1 MNELNEQQK
10 KNNRTVIIIFALSI
24 IPFCI
29 AWYLSSSATW
39 MGGGT
44 NNGVLIT
51 PPITT
56 DFNEFVGYDEF
67 SEKNLDEIKGHWILM
82 NVVPNKVC
90 NKVCQFAIH
99 KTKQLRV
106 MMGKDLTRSRRL
118 VLIASEYEQMVEQL
132 NWEGENKEE
141 EKINKQVDEKN
152 KDIFLLKVKLG
163 SLLKDKLNKI
173 RKSEIPD
180 GMLFLM
186 DPLGNIMMQYEPEF
200 DPYEVKSD
208 LRKLLKISQIG

>member
-1 MNELNEQQK
+1 MKEQNELLIKQQK
-10 KNNRTVIIIFALSI
+10 KNNRTVILIFAMSI

-29 AWYLSSSATW
+29 AWYLSSNATW

-44 NNGVLIT
+44 NNGKLII

-56 DFNEFVGYDEF
+56 EFNQFVGYDDF
-67 SEKNLDEIKGHWILM
+67 SVKNLHEIKGHWILM
-82 NVVPNKVC
+82 NVVPNKQC

-118 VLIASEYEQMVEQL
+118 VLISAEFEQTVEQL
-132 NWEGENKEE
+132 LW
-141 EKINKQVDEKN
+141 QDEKSGDEQAQED
-152 KDIFLLKVKLG
+152 KRLLKVKF
-163 SLLKDKLNKI
+163 STQLLDKLNKA
-173 RKSEIPD
+173 RKTGVSE
-180 GMLFLM
+180 GMLFIM

-200 DPYEVKSD
+200 DPYKVKSD

>member
-10 KNNRTVIIIFALSI
+10 KNNRTVIIIFAMSI

-44 NNGVLIT
+44 NNGKLIT

-56 DFNEFVGYDEF
+56 EFNQFVGYDEF
-67 SEKNLDEIKGHWILM
+67 SIKNLHEIKGHWVIM
-82 NVVPNKVC
+82 NVAPNKQC
-90 NKVCQFAIH
+90 NEVCQYAIH

-118 VLIASEYEQMVEQL
+118 VLIAAEFEQTVEQL
-132 NWEGENKEE
+132 WWKGDAKDG
-141 EKINKQVDEKN
+141 KQIQEDKR
-152 KDIFLLKVKLG
+152 LLRVKL
-163 SLLKDKLNKI
+163 SAPLLDKLNQA
-173 RKSEIPD
+173 RKTGVSE
-180 GMLFLM
+180 GMLFIM

-200 DPYEVKSD
+200 DPYKVKSD

>member
-10 KNNRTVIIIFALSI
+10 KNNRTVIIIFAMSI

-44 NNGVLIT
+44 NNGKLIA
-51 PPITT
+51 PPVTT
-56 DFNEFVGYDEF
+56 EFNQFVGYDAF
-67 SEKNLDEIKGHWILM
+67 STKNLHELKGHWVLM
-82 NVVPNKVC
+82 NIVPNKQC
-90 NKVCQFAIH
+90 NEVCQFAIF

-118 VLIASEYEQMVEQL
+118 VLVAPEYEQTVEQL
-132 NWEGENKEE
+132 FWKEE
-141 EKINKQVDEKN
+141 SKVGEIVQEDKR
-152 KDIFLLKVKLG
+152 LLRVKLLPA
-163 SLLKDKLNKI
+163 LLDKLNKV
-173 RKSEIPD
+173 RDSGIPE

-200 DPYEVKSD
+200 DPYKVKDD

>member
-10 KNNRTVIIIFALSI
+10 KNNRTVIIIFTMSI

-44 NNGVLIT
+44 NNGKLIT

-56 DFNEFVGYDEF
+56 EFNQFVGYDEF
-67 SEKNLDEIKGHWILM
+67 STKNLHEIKGHWVLM
-82 NVVPNKVC
+82 NIVPNKQC
-90 NKVCQFAIH
+90 NEVCQFAIF

-118 VLIASEYEQMVEQL
+118 VLVAAEFEQTVEQL
-132 NWEGENKEE
+132 FWKEE
-141 EKINKQVDEKN
+141 SKTGKTVQEDKR
-152 KDIFLLKVKLG
+152 LLRVKLLPA
-163 SLLKDKLNKI
+163 LLDKLNKV
-173 RKSEIPD
+173 RSSGIPE

-186 DPLGNIMMQYEPEF
+186 DPLGNVMMQYEPEF
-200 DPYEVKSD
+200 DPYKVKDD

>member
-10 KNNRTVIIIFALSI
+10 KNNRTVIVIFAMSI

-29 AWYLSSSATW
+29 AWFLSSNATW

-44 NNGVLIT
+44 NNGKLIT
-51 PPITT
+51 PPVTT
-56 DFNEFVGYDEF
+56 EFNQFVGYDEF
-67 SEKNLDEIKGHWILM
+67 SVNNLHEIKGHWVLM
-82 NVVPNKVC
+82 NVVPNKQC

-118 VLIASEYEQMVEQL
+118 VLIAPEFEQTIDQL
-132 NWEGENKEE
+132 LWEGENAENEKDKED
-141 EKINKQVDEKN
+141 KR
-152 KDIFLLKVKLG
+152 LLRVKLTP
-163 SLLKDKLNKI
+163 SLLGKLNKV
-173 RKSEIPD
+173 RKSGIPD

-186 DPLGNIMMQYEPEF
+186 DPLGNIMMQYESEF
-200 DPYEVKSD
+200 DPYKVKSD

>member
-1 MNELNEQQK
+1 MSEQNEQQK
-10 KNNRTVIIIFALSI
+10 KNNRTVIIIFAMSI

-29 AWYLSSSATW
+29 AWYLSSNATW

-44 NNGVLIT
+44 NNGQLIT

-56 DFNEFVGYDEF
+56 EFNEFIGYDQF
-67 SEKNLDEIKGHWILM
+67 SIKNLNEIKGHWVII
-82 NVVPNKVC
+82 NVVPNKEC

-99 KTKQLRV
+99 KTKQLRL

-118 VLIASEYEQMVEQL
+118 VLIAAEFTQTIEQL
-132 NWEGENKEE
+132 RWKGEEGMDKGAEDKR
-141 EKINKQVDEKN
+141 
-152 KDIFLLKVKLG
+152 LLRVKLNL
-163 SLLKDKLNKI
+163 SLLDKLKKVRASGI
-173 RKSEIPD
+173 SE

-200 DPYEVKSD
+200 DPYKVKSD

>member
-1 MNELNEQQK
+1 VNEQNEQQK
-10 KNNRTVIIIFALSI
+10 KNNRTVILIFAMSI

-29 AWYLSSSATW
+29 AWYLSSNATW

-44 NNGVLIT
+44 NNGTLIT

-56 DFNEFVGYDEF
+56 EFKEFIGYDQF
-67 SEKNLDEIKGHWILM
+67 SIENMDEIKGHWVLM
-82 NVVPNKVC
+82 NVVPNKAC

-106 MMGKDLTRSRRL
+106 MMGKDLVRSRRL
-118 VLIASEYEQMVEQL
+118 VLISPTFTDAVETL
-132 NWEGENKEE
+132 KWKGEEGKNVAKE
-141 EKINKQVDEKN
+141 DAR
-152 KDIFLLKVKLG
+152 LLKVKIQPSML
-163 SLLKDKLNKI
+163 DKLNKI
-173 RKSEIPD
+173 TASGISE

-200 DPYEVKSD
+200 DPYKVKSD